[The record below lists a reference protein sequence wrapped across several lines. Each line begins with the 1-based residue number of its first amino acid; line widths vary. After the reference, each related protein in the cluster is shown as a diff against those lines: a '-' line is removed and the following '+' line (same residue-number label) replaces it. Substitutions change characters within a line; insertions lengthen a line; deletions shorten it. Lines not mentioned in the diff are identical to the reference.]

1 VVYSSLYVIFYFL
14 LAYKELLGTYFVFF
28 DAVGFLVPTLLVI
41 ANDKVK
47 AARIAAMVITAI
59 SGLLNLICLLIII
72 VDWAQ
77 NGAAYLNMNNVT
89 GLFWAVLFVV
99 IGQAIFLALSLSSVY
114 LLAQMS
120 NPSKSKDT

>member
-1 VVYSSLYVIFYFL
+1 MVYSSLYVIFYFL

-47 AARIAAMVITAI
+47 AARYAAMVVTAI

-72 VDWAQ
+72 VDWSL
-77 NGAAYLNMNNVT
+77 NGSGYLNMNNVT
-89 GLFWAVLFVV
+89 GLFWAVLFVT
-99 IGQAIFLALSLSSVY
+99 IGQAIFLALSISSVY

-120 NPSKSKDT
+120 NPSKPKDI

>member
-1 VVYSSLYVIFYFL
+1 
-14 LAYKELLGTYFVFF
+14 LGTYFVFF

-47 AARIAAMVITAI
+47 AARYAAIVVTAI

-72 VDWAQ
+72 VDWSL
-77 NGAAYLNMNNVT
+77 NGSSYLNMNNVT
-89 GLFWAVLFVV
+89 GLFWAALFVA
-99 IGQAIFLALSLSSVY
+99 IGQAIFLALSISSVY

-120 NPSKSKDT
+120 NPSKPKDI